1 MNLFGSI
8 TLGIIQ
14 GLTEFLPI
22 SSTGHLIL
30 ASRLMDLTQTEFL
43 KSFEI
48 IIQLGSILA
57 VAVLYWKLFLRQE
70 IIKKLIAAFLPTA
83 LIGLPVYG
91 LFKKYLLGNET
102 IVLWA
107 LVLGGV
113 ALIVFELIHK
123 ERSDAPEDLSA
134 ISYKNCFLIGLC
146 QAVAIVPG
154 VSRSAATI
162 LGGLSL
168 GLKRRTI
175 VEFSFLLAV
184 PTMLSATGWDLIKS
198 AHSFSGQNLGLL
210 AVGFIL
216 AFIVALLAIKFLI
229 AFIKK
234 HSFVP
239 FGLYRIALALLFYVF
254 VLK

>member
-1 MNLFGSI
+1 M
-8 TLGIIQ
+8 
-14 GLTEFLPI
+14 
-22 SSTGHLIL
+22 
-30 ASRLMDLTQTEFL
+30 
-43 KSFEI
+43 
-48 IIQLGSILA
+48 
-57 VAVLYWKLFLRQE
+57 
-70 IIKKLIAAFLPTA
+70 
-83 LIGLPVYG
+83 
-91 LFKKYLLGNET
+91 
-102 IVLWA
+102 
-107 LVLGGV
+107 
-113 ALIVFELIHK
+113 
-123 ERSDAPEDLSA
+123 
-134 ISYKNCFLIGLC
+134 
-146 QAVAIVPG
+146 PG

>member
-123 ERSDAPEDLSA
+123 EKE
-134 ISYKNCFLIGLC
+134 
-146 QAVAIVPG
+146 
-154 VSRSAATI
+154 AT
-162 LGGLSL
+162 
-168 GLKRRTI
+168 RRKI
-175 VEFSFLLAV
+175 
-184 PTMLSATGWDLIKS
+184 
-198 AHSFSGQNLGLL
+198 
-210 AVGFIL
+210 
-216 AFIVALLAIKFLI
+216 
-229 AFIKK
+229 
-234 HSFVP
+234 
-239 FGLYRIALALLFYVF
+239 
-254 VLK
+254 